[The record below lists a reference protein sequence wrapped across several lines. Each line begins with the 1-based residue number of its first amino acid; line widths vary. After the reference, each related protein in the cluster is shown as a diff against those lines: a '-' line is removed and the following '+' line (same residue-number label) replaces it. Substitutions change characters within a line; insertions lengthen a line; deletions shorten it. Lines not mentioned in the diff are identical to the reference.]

1 MVSVF
6 GERWHRILNSCCKI
20 LFLQFQLAVLLG
32 SVEGAEGWLLVLL
45 NPALPN
51 PHTCTLGKAFKLDK
65 LFIGKAFKPDKLFNG
80 LACKI
85 LYWNAFVVSLFW
97 DYPGLKSW
105 MEILSIQCNLKLD
118 IFRWGCIILNC
129 AKFSS
134 DTVGAI
140 FILTNCFQVQVI
152 GKGPK

>member
-1 MVSVF
+1 MSVADVKMVSVF

-20 LFLQFQLAVLLG
+20 LFLQFQTAVLFG

-51 PHTCTLGKAFKLDK
+51 RHACTLGKAFKLDI

-85 LYWNAFVVSLFW
+85 LYRNAFVESLF
-97 DYPGLKSW
+97 
-105 MEILSIQCNLKLD
+105 
-118 IFRWGCIILNC
+118 
-129 AKFSS
+129 
-134 DTVGAI
+134 
-140 FILTNCFQVQVI
+140 
-152 GKGPK
+152 